1 MLISTSKARIT
12 FIRIFL
18 IIISLIS
25 IESSYASSPSFEIWL
40 KDFKILAEKKGISKT
55 TIDNTLKDVIY
66 LDKVI
71 VYDNRQPEFFEK
83 TKVYISKRASRRSVN
98 EAKIQYL
105 KNKEIFKEVEKKFKV
120 EKEILLAL
128 WSTETNFGK
137 NLGKMD
143 IVSSLATLSFDKRR
157 SEFFTEQLLILLEL
171 VDKNILSKEMLYGS
185 WAGALGNFQF
195 MPSSISKYGI
205 DYDNDGMIDL
215 KKSKY
220 DSIASAANYINK
232 MGWVYKGGCFNQVDF
247 TKNINKELF
256 NHSARN
262 IKNKKKIN
270 KWIEMGIVRE
280 NGGKFSELDEIA
292 ALVLPDGDSTSPKYL
307 VFQNYEKILKWNRSL
322 RFGLS
327 VCTLAKAIKD
337 EI

>member
-1 MLISTSKARIT
+1 MNFSFNSKILFITIFSILFFFVFIQST
-12 FIRIFL
+12 
-18 IIISLIS
+18 
-25 IESSYASSPSFEIWL
+25 YASKPDFDFWL
-40 KDFKILAEKKGISKT
+40 KNFKILAQKKGISKK

-66 LDKVI
+66 LDRVI

-83 TKVYISKRASRRSVN
+83 TNVYISKRASRRSVN
-98 EAKIQYL
+98 EAKIKYS
-105 KNKEIFKEVEKKFKV
+105 KNKEIFNEVEKKFKV

-157 SEFFTEQLLILLEL
+157 SKFFTEQLLILLEL

-195 MPSSISKYGI
+195 MPSAISRYGI
-205 DYDNDGMIDL
+205 DYDKDGTIDL

-232 MGWVYKGGCFNQVDF
+232 MGWVYKAECFNQVDF

-270 KWIEMGIVRE
+270 KWIEMGIVRK
-280 NGGKFSELDEIA
+280 NGGKFSEHDEIA